1 MSHIATFSI
10 VAFDP
15 QRQEWGVAVQSKFL
29 AAAAVVSWAQAGAGA
44 VATQSH
50 ANVTYGARGL
60 ALMTADMSAEEA
72 IAQLIAAD
80 PQRARRQVG
89 MVDKNG
95 RAAAYTGEECT
106 AWAGHHIG
114 AGFACQG
121 NILVPGTVEAMAAR
135 FEAVRNGPGELAD
148 WLVEALA
155 AGQAAGGDKR
165 GRQAAGVLVVRAGG
179 GYGGDNDRN
188 SGRRYLDLR
197 VDDDPEP
204 INRLHA
210 LVELHHLYFGAV
222 DPANGIP
229 LTEIA
234 AELQALLRRTGYYT
248 GPLNG
253 NFDAAT
259 RQALRA
265 LVGTENLEERWDG
278 ETDWIDGQVVAYLR
292 QRFGA

>member
-1 MSHIATFSI
+1 MSYIATFSI

-60 ALMTADMSAEEA
+60 ALMTASVSAEET

-95 RAAAYTGEECT
+95 RAAAYTGKECY

-179 GYGGDNDRN
+179 GYGGDNDR
-188 SGRRYLDLR
+188 YLDLR
-197 VDDDPEP
+197 VDDDPSP
-204 INRLHA
+204 VQRLA
-210 LVELHHLYFGAV
+210 GLVQMHHLFFGRSQSGERIIIDSAL
-222 DPANGIP
+222 AREIQAMLAAQGMYAGIP
-229 LTEIA
+229 DGSYDEKTQ
-234 AELQALLRRTGYYT
+234 QAFAQFIGR
-248 GPLNG
+248 
-253 NFDAAT
+253 
-259 RQALRA
+259 
-265 LVGTENLEERWDG
+265 ENLEDRCDPLAG
-278 ETDWIDGQVVAYLR
+278 WIDPPALEFLR
-292 QRFGA
+292 KHFLR